1 MAYIFIL
8 LTKKF
13 NFLISLTFIVLF
25 IFCLAIVVA
34 SLLIGHQF
42 TNTYNAE
49 FHRNYFYYLITFFAF
64 ALYGILTQVLIHTL
78 LPLIDSDKNLIG
90 TIVNFLPVLST
101 PFLIVSWVML
111 IKMGYSLS
119 EIKTKG
125 RELQIHLRVLALFL
139 FLMGCLYFLWD
150 TDTKVHPQRLIYIE
164 TGLMTVIELSYM
176 FFFARTVLPYSKKR
190 NTPRKKIIKNF
201 IGLMFSGS
209 VIRGIALLFLFTE
222 SWPWI
227 LIPLVLIYFLSNF
240 GPLLYLYRNADAT
253 FVPVYAKHPSE
264 EKKTLLFEK
273 YQITKREKE
282 IIEQICEG
290 KTNQQI
296 ADTLFISLQTVK
308 DHTHRIYTKIGI
320 NSRLKLVQLIN
331 G

>member
-1 MAYIFIL
+1 M
-8 LTKKF
+8 
-13 NFLISLTFIVLF
+13 ISLTFIVLF
-25 IFCLAIVVA
+25 IFCLAIAVA
-34 SLLIGHQF
+34 SLLIGHKF

-64 ALYGILTQVLIHTL
+64 AFYGILSQILIHTL
-78 LPLIDSDKNLIG
+78 LPLVDSDKSLLG
-90 TIVNFLPVLST
+90 TIVNFLPILST

-111 IKMGYSLS
+111 IKMGFS
-119 EIKTKG
+119 ITKHKTK
-125 RELQIHLRVLALFL
+125 RIEIQIHVIALALFL
-139 FLMGCLYFLWD
+139 FLVGCLYFFRD
-150 TDTKVHPQRLIYIE
+150 TDTQTPAQQLIYIE
-164 TGLMTVIELSYM
+164 IGLITVIESCYM
-176 FFFARTVLPYSKKR
+176 FFFARTIVRYSKKR
-190 NTPRKKIIKNF
+190 NTPKKKIAKNF
-201 IGLMFSGS
+201 MVFMVLGS
-209 VIRGIALLFLFTE
+209 AIRAIVLLFMFTE

-240 GPLLYLYRNADAT
+240 GPLLYLYRNADLA

-282 IIEQICEG
+282 IIEQICQG

-320 NSRLKLVQLIN
+320 SSRLKLVQMIN